1 MGSCAGSTHLYLI
14 KHAEENIKS
23 KAKSDFTFFV
33 FLFTP
38 YPIFFFI
45 YI

>member
-1 MGSCAGSTHLYLI
+1 MGMSCAGSTHLGLI
-14 KHAEENIKS
+14 EHAEENMKS
-23 KAKSDFTFFV
+23 EAKSDFTFFV

-38 YPIFFFI
+38 YPILFI